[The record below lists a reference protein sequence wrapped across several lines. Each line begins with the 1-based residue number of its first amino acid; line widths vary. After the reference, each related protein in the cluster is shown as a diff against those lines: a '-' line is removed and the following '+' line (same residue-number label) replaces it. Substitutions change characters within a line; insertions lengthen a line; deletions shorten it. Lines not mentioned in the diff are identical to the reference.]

1 MSQQHSSSISTNKD
15 KNNKGKRQ
23 RKIFLVDD
31 EQDVVTTL
39 KIGLEGT
46 GLFEVDAFTD
56 PQLALSN
63 LSKAGLHRYDLL
75 LIDVKMP
82 QMNGFE
88 LYQEIK
94 KRMRTRK
101 QEVKEE
107 EKQEGIDNTMKV
119 CFMTAY
125 EVYYETLKKEFP
137 TLNVGCF
144 IKKPIELQELVNRIK
159 RELEV
164 Q

>member
-1 MSQQHSSSISTNKD
+1 LSQQHSSSISSNKH
-15 KNNKGKRQ
+15 KSNKGKRQ

-31 EQDVVTTL
+31 EPDLVTTF
-39 KIGLEGT
+39 KIGLEET

-63 LSKAGLHRYDLL
+63 LSKAGLHYYDLR
-75 LIDVKMP
+75 LIDIKMP

-94 KRMRTRK
+94 KRMRTRE

-107 EKQEGIDNTMKV
+107 EKQEDIDNTMKV

-125 EVYYETLKKEFP
+125 EVYYETLKKQFP

-159 RELEV
+159 QELEV